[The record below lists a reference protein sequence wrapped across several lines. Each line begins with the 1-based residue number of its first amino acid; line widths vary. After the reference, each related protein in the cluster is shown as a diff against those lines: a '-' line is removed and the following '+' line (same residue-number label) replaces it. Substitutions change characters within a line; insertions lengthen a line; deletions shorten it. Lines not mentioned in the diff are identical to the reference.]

1 MDEDYQKLA
10 ESNEVKI
17 EALSAKL
24 AELTEFLDNQK
35 DSFFNWLSE
44 HKPGWEQTIG
54 QVCDERLLY
63 GKEFTAEVGEGDT
76 FYGIRF
82 TSGIHRNVKTKEDY
96 LAEKKD
102 AEEKTC
108 RNPALHRYGAAGFG
122 GGKGESPQAISILR
136 EAHQGGY
143 LSCGI

>member
-1 MDEDYQKLA
+1 M
-10 ESNEVKI
+10 KI

-24 AELTEFLDNQK
+24 VELTEFLDNQK

-96 LAEKKD
+96 LTEKKV
-102 AEEKTC
+102 AEEK
-108 RNPALHRYGAAGFG
+108 RAGIQRFMLRRGRIWRRLRRIFASNINPR
-122 GGKGESPQAISILR
+122 
-136 EAHQGGY
+136 
-143 LSCGI
+143 